1 MNFDLVQ
8 PLSKEFVSNV
18 HTEPTQSGKGSCVV
32 FLCGSSV
39 FVFTVL
45 SQEQLQ
51 GGQNSGLKQQ
61 LVFP

>member
-32 FLCGSSV
+32 FLPLWLLSLCS
-39 FVFTVL
+39 VL